1 MQKDLKKKKKKDA
14 QQLHM
19 GGKNKRKNKTKQ
31 NKKNLYEK
39 NKHFAISIPSEI
51 RKLKAIMGRMYEV
64 FEARRSRR
72 HTQWDLDTKQDF

>member
-1 MQKDLKKKKKKDA
+1 
-14 QQLHM
+14 M